1 MQSAFKV
8 LLSLPFF
15 KYAQFDTLIRF
26 QQFLNLKSALK
37 ILLFCPFSGYI
48 GIVKDATDST
58 ARVELHSSCKTIS
71 VDRSR
76 LSNLVY
82 VTISLQIAPF
92 FSCQNTVINSALHF
106 WRILFDFRGGRS
118 VGSAATPGG
127 RTPMHGSQT
136 PMYGSRTPMYGSQT
150 PLHDGSRTPNYG
162 SMTPLHEPGSRTPGQ
177 SAWDP
182 TNPNTPT
189 R

>member
-1 MQSAFKV
+1 MEGGGGVYCFIVFTDFS
-8 LLSLPFF
+8 LLS
-15 KYAQFDTLIRF
+15 D
-26 QQFLNLKSALK
+26 
-37 ILLFCPFSGYI
+37 FS
-48 GIVKDATDST
+48 
-58 ARVELHSSCKTIS
+58 
-71 VDRSR
+71 
-76 LSNLVY
+76 
-82 VTISLQIAPF
+82 
-92 FSCQNTVINSALHF
+92 
-106 WRILFDFRGGRS
+106 GGRS

>member
-1 MQSAFKV
+1 MHFKL
-8 LLSLPFF
+8 LLSLTFL

-26 QQFLNLKSALK
+26 QQFLNLKSALR
-37 ILLFCPFSGYI
+37 IFLFCPFSGYI

-92 FSCQNTVINSALHF
+92 FSRQNTVIHIVL
-106 WRILFDFRGGRS
+106 LF
-118 VGSAATPGG
+118 
-127 RTPMHGSQT
+127 
-136 PMYGSRTPMYGSQT
+136 
-150 PLHDGSRTPNYG
+150 
-162 SMTPLHEPGSRTPGQ
+162 
-177 SAWDP
+177 
-182 TNPNTPT
+182 
-189 R
+189 